1 VVVSFEEHH
10 TVKFLSFI
18 FSLFFLFSATPVPA
32 QAVQQSAESFQA
44 AGDSRPQEDTEESA
58 NQRFSLDLSAMSKEK
73 KAIALNLAGAAAVV
87 AYGAF
92 FWNYSLKNPYHTK
105 SEGWFGAGT
114 NHGGV
119 DKCGHFYVG
128 YLMGDLFSYFYDK
141 WGFER
146 ERSALLAFL
155 SSMGFTTVM
164 EIGDGFSEYGSSP
177 EDMVANITGAGA
189 SYLLHTYPALSDR
202 IDLRV
207 EYRPSG
213 TGDISTDYAYMKFL
227 LALKAEGF
235 PSVRNKYLK
244 FLELHFGYY
253 ATGYEKE
260 EPERERNLYVGV
272 GFNFSRL
279 VRRYSKPLST
289 FLHYYQI
296 PYTYVKAEKTF
307 RSFH

>member
-1 VVVSFEEHH
+1 
-10 TVKFLSFI
+10 
-18 FSLFFLFSATPVPA
+18 
-32 QAVQQSAESFQA
+32 
-44 AGDSRPQEDTEESA
+44 
-58 NQRFSLDLSAMSKEK
+58 MSKEK
-73 KAIALNLAGAAAVV
+73 KAVALNLAGAAAVV
-87 AYGAF
+87 AYGTF
-92 FWNYSLKNPYHTK
+92 FWNYSLKNPYHTE

-128 YLMGDLFSYFYDK
+128 YLMGDMFSYFYDR

-155 SSMGFTTVM
+155 SSVGFTTVM

-189 SYLLHTYPALSDR
+189 SYLLHKYPSLSDR

-227 LALKAEGF
+227 IALKAEGF
-235 PSVRNKYLK
+235 SHVQNDYLK
-244 FLELHFGYY
+244 YLELHFGYY
-253 ATGYEKE
+253 AKGYEKE
-260 EPERERNLYVGV
+260 EPVRERNLYIGI
-272 GFNFSRL
+272 GLNFSRL
-279 VRRYSKPLST
+279 ARRYSKPLAT

-296 PYTYVKAEKTF
+296 PYTYLKAEKTF